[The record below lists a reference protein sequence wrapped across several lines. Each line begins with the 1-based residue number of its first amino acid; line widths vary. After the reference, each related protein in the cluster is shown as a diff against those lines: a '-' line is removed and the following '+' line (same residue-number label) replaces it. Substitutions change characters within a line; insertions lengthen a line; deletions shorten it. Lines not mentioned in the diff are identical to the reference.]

1 MFKYKIR
8 LDTRPSE
15 ETNNG
20 FPVAAF
26 LSLNGKRKRI
36 SLQLYFNLSDWDLK
50 IQLPKNNKRAS
61 LLIKKKILFLD
72 QIGLDVSDGKIITL
86 DFIKSGFLGNAVSDN
101 KDFFAFFNLIISEK
115 KLAGK
120 IGTADI
126 YETAKN
132 QLLVYRQ
139 KLSFSEIDYN
149 LLSGFKSWKLA
160 AGNKK
165 NTVHTYLRK
174 FKFIYNEAVRR
185 GVVED
190 TKPFVGVFKGIAV
203 KSNRTKKRYV
213 NKEVIYFLESL
224 TDLAAADQRA
234 VHLWL
239 LMFYFG
245 GQSLKDLYFTRNK
258 NVANGRI
265 FINRLKLDD
274 LGYEFD
280 LKIVVKAQRIIDLY
294 KTSGEYLFGN
304 WRKDEVGY
312 KTFRSGFR
320 RSLLKIQ
327 QKYNLQVLPKGG
339 NITISVARHTF
350 GTHGKFLFIET
361 DLLRELMGHERSD
374 VDTIYKAK
382 YPQDIRDAAHLK
394 IIN

>member
-86 DFIKSGFLGNAVSDN
+86 DFIKSGFLGNAISDN
-101 KDFFAFFNLIISEK
+101 KDFFVFFNLIISEK

>member
-1 MFKYKIR
+1 
-8 LDTRPSE
+8 
-15 ETNNG
+15 
-20 FPVAAF
+20 
-26 LSLNGKRKRI
+26 
-36 SLQLYFNLSDWDLK
+36 
-50 IQLPKNNKRAS
+50 
-61 LLIKKKILFLD
+61 
-72 QIGLDVSDGKIITL
+72 
-86 DFIKSGFLGNAVSDN
+86 
-101 KDFFAFFNLIISEK
+101 
-115 KLAGK
+115 
-120 IGTADI
+120 
-126 YETAKN
+126 
-132 QLLVYRQ
+132 
-139 KLSFSEIDYN
+139 
-149 LLSGFKSWKLA
+149 
-160 AGNKK
+160 
-165 NTVHTYLRK
+165 
-174 FKFIYNEAVRR
+174 
-185 GVVED
+185 
-190 TKPFVGVFKGIAV
+190 
-203 KSNRTKKRYV
+203 
-213 NKEVIYFLESL
+213 
-224 TDLAAADQRA
+224 
-234 VHLWL
+234 
-239 LMFYFG
+239 MFYFG

-382 YPQDIRDAAHLK
+382 YPQDIRDTAHLK

>member
-86 DFIKSGFLGNAVSDN
+86 DFIKSGFLGNAISDN
-101 KDFFAFFNLIISEK
+101 KDFFVFFNLIISEK

-185 GVVED
+185 GVVAD